1 MYLGFMFLVA
11 TVLIIYYKQISEGLD
26 DRERYVIMQKVGMDK
41 REIRRAIRSQILIV
55 FFLPL
60 LFSIL
65 HIMGAFNV
73 ITKLLGIFG
82 LFNTGLF
89 VLCTV
94 VTVLIF
100 AAFYIIVFAITAREY
115 YKIVN

>member
-1 MYLGFMFLVA
+1 MV
-11 TVLIIYYKQISEGLD
+11 
-26 DRERYVIMQKVGMDK
+26 
-41 REIRRAIRSQILIV
+41 
-55 FFLPL
+55 
-60 LFSIL
+60 
-65 HIMGAFNV
+65 AFNV